1 MVAQPDS
8 QRYTVGKCFANPG
21 LITKMSAVGTHR
33 AIDRNIMPFVNRY
46 SILRDHSLGQPPLL
60 PGSILHANVWR
71 QLLPVLVRP
80 VVI

>member
-8 QRYTVGKCFANPG
+8 QGYTVGKCFANPG
-21 LITKMSAVGTHR
+21 LITQMPTIGTHR

-46 SILRDHSLGQPPLL
+46 SILRDHNPSQPPLL

-71 QLLPVLVRP
+71 QLLPALVCPVL
-80 VVI
+80 